1 MKKIGQ
7 EILLARKKLRE
18 KSCATVLNRQA
29 SLNFATDKNKA
40 ASGYRAHE
48 EKYDY

>member
-7 EILLARKKLRE
+7 EILLAGKKLRE

-29 SLNFATDKNKA
+29 SLNFAKEA
-40 ASGYRAHE
+40 
-48 EKYDY
+48 EKLFQDNQLH

>member
-18 KSCATVLNRQA
+18 KSCAAPLNRQA
-29 SLNFATDKNKA
+29 SLNFATDKVKA
-40 ASGYRAHE
+40 SQRVEGARRE
-48 EKYDY
+48 I